1 MPPRRAASGRAAA
14 SASRRVSYKEEDDD
28 EDNVGGSTS
37 ESEGGS
43 PSEFEASGQ
52 SGQEEDD
59 DDEEDL
65 DTATSEEEEQPTPK
79 RKGRQRGRQSASSA
93 TSAKRR
99 GAGSAKS
106 TPVKRQ
112 KVKDDGDGEEGGE
125 QPEFV
130 GGEVMS
136 VTKLVPP
143 PREKHEP
150 GKLGRPVIDFLA
162 HLADPKYNDREWFHT
177 NERVWK
183 WVKEGESKIRMNGC
197 FHVTQCLTFF
207 ALCTLG
213 LQTGSSSLEVSSN
226 RSWTRP
232 TIPSHGCQSKNS
244 YTAFTGTSAFRTT
257 RRPLERRSWLLIRV
271 GVERGPLLDITS
283 A

>member
-1 MPPRRAASGRAAA
+1 MLTKHSHDTPPQVLDLVAYGCSSRSLNRLADVLRQNDCCTCIVSAGLFESLLSRCSPFIVMPPRRAASGRAAA

-43 PSEFEASGQ
+43 PSEFEVSGQ
-52 SGQEEDD
+52 SGQEEED
-59 DDEEDL
+59 DDEEEL
-65 DTATSEEEEQPTPK
+65 DSATSEEEEESTPK

-93 TSAKRR
+93 ASAKRR
-99 GAGSAKS
+99 RAGSAKS

-112 KVKDDGDGEEGGE
+112 KVKDYADGEEDGE

-183 WVKEGESKIRMNGC
+183 WVKEGE
-197 FHVTQCLTFF
+197 L
-207 ALCTLG
+207 
-213 LQTGSSSLEVSSN
+213 
-226 RSWTRP
+226 
-232 TIPSHGCQSKNS
+232 
-244 YTAFTGTSAFRTT
+244 
-257 RRPLERRSWLLIRV
+257 WLV
-271 GVERGPLLDITS
+271 AS
-283 A
+283 